1 MATTIHGY
9 LRAQRIDGLCSDC
22 WLPSLLK
29 VTMVL
34 LLPDGVAERDRG
46 TRCAHCGPRPNQ

>member
-1 MATTIHGY
+1 MATIHGY
-9 LRAQRIDGLCSDC
+9 LRAERVDGLCSDC

-34 LLPDGVAERDRG
+34 LLPDGVMERDRG